1 MTSQPPTLSP
11 TDILNTLID
20 EWQAAGRNL
29 HQVSLDEVKR
39 RFAEALRDHSDQF
52 EIERA
57 STAAV

>member
-1 MTSQPPTLSP
+1 MSSQPPTLSP

-29 HQVSLDEVKR
+29 QQVSLEEVKR
-39 RFAEALRDHSDQF
+39 RFAEALRCHRSPL
-52 EIERA
+52 ETERA